1 MYQALPNRLHI
12 KDSDVAGQG
21 IFALEEIPAGLVLGM
36 SHIVVDEVIY
46 RTPLGGFINHSDEPN
61 CEKWRENDKYFVKTI
76 RHISKGEELFFGSF
90 LIKDSSFIKALIKL
104 IRVI

>member
-61 CEKWRENDKYFVKTI
+61 CEKWRENDKYFVKQFVI
-76 RHISKGEELFFGSF
+76 LV
-90 LIKDSSFIKALIKL
+90 KAKNYF
-104 IRVI
+104 

>member
-36 SHIVVDEVIY
+36 SHIVVNEVIY

-61 CEKWRENDKYFVKTI
+61 CEKCKEDDKYFVKTI
-76 RHISKGEELFFGSF
+76 RHISKGEELFLKYTFYS
-90 LIKDSSFIKALIKL
+90 IKRFDKF
-104 IRVI
+104 

>member
-21 IFALEEIPAGLVLGM
+21 IFAREDVPEGLILGM

-46 RTPLGGFINHSDEPN
+46 RTPLGGFINHSDNPN
-61 CEKWRENDKYFVKTI
+61 CVKWKDYDGGDHQILVGEVKSYNYIEDEPLLYWNGKIT
-76 RHISKGEELFFGSF
+76 
-90 LIKDSSFIKALIKL
+90 
-104 IRVI
+104 